1 MNGLGTEADNTSS
14 TLSGNGRI
22 IIILALLRSLYYKG
36 YRFNLAAVN
45 SDEGEKYLLCV
56 WKGEEEYFLTT
67 GRNFFELQQNLLQ
80 WWEKKDV
87 SGVHQTL

>member
-56 WKGEEEYFLTT
+56 WKGEEYFLTT